1 MLKERLHTHTHTHTH
16 IYIYIY
22 ILHYMCMIKSIELN
36 ISTYFSNKSISIS
49 YFAMFFL
56 FFFLLLLPS
65 PLKNHLKQEKS
76 TLFDETTSKKCK
88 R

>member
-1 MLKERLHTHTHTHTH
+1 
-16 IYIYIY
+16 
-22 ILHYMCMIKSIELN
+22 MCMIKSIELN

-56 FFFLLLLPS
+56 FLLLLPS